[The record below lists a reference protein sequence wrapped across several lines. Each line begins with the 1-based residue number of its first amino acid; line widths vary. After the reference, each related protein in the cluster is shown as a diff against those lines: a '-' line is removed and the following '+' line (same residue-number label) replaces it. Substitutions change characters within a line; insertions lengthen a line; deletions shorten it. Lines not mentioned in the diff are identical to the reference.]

1 MLLSSPQ
8 QRAVTTAEEIAAAQ
22 AAAGRT
28 VPAVE
33 VHAALQ
39 NRDWGALEG
48 TPASQVTLL
57 GLHPVGS
64 HCPCQHAICTACRA
78 HVSRLLELGSH
89 THESAF

>member
-1 MLLSSPQ
+1 MTPCEQVDLLLSSPQ

-33 VHAALQ
+33 VHAVLQ

-48 TPASQVTLL
+48 TPASQV
-57 GLHPVGS
+57 
-64 HCPCQHAICTACRA
+64 
-78 HVSRLLELGSH
+78 RLLTCIL
-89 THESAF
+89 